1 MARLNTRRSG
11 NPFMK
16 ESIMQNASVAFQHE
30 GHEAMT
36 VNGAINKTFLLFGIM
51 LITTYISY
59 MNPSGLFIAVGA
71 IGGLIAVIVAS
82 IKRPLSPFVA
92 PIYALLE
99 GLFVG
104 AITAR
109 YAMAYNN
116 IVIHAV
122 TLTISMLLLM
132 LIIYRLNIIPV
143 TNKLRTGVFMATGAV
158 VLVYVLSWVL
168 SFFGIQMPM
177 LHQGGMIGIG
187 ISLVIIGIAAFNL
200 LIDFDMFEKG
210 AEYGAPRY
218 MEWFLGMGLLI
229 TLIWLYVEILRLLS
243 ILNRD

>member
-1 MARLNTRRSG
+1 
-11 NPFMK
+11 MK
-16 ESIMQNASVAFQHE
+16 ESMMQNASIAFQHE
-30 GHEAMT
+30 GHQAMT
-36 VNGAINKTFLLFGIM
+36 VHGAINKTFLLFGIM
-51 LITTYISY
+51 MITTYISY
-59 MNPSGLFIAVGA
+59 IMPSSLFLIVGA

-82 IKRPLSPFVA
+82 IKRTLSPFVA

-104 AITAR
+104 SITAR
-109 YAMAYNN
+109 YALAYNN

-132 LIIYRLNIIPV
+132 LIIYRLNLIPV

-158 VLVYVLSWVL
+158 ALLYILSWVL
-168 SFFGIQMPM
+168 GAFGINMPM
-177 LHQGGMIGIG
+177 LHQGGLIGIG

-200 LIDFDMFEKG
+200 LVDFDMFEKG
-210 AEYGAPRY
+210 AQYGAPKY

-243 ILNRD
+243 ILSRD

>member
-1 MARLNTRRSG
+1 MARFNSRRSG

-16 ESIMQNASVAFQHE
+16 ESMMQNASIAFQHE
-30 GHEAMT
+30 GHQAMT
-36 VNGAINKTFLLFGIM
+36 VHGAINKTFLLFGIM
-51 LITTYISY
+51 MITTYISY
-59 MNPSGLFIAVGA
+59 IMPSSLFLIVGA

-82 IKRPLSPFVA
+82 IKRTLSPFVA

-104 AITAR
+104 SITAR
-109 YAMAYNN
+109 YALAYNN

-132 LIIYRLNIIPV
+132 LIIYRLNLIPV

-158 VLVYVLSWVL
+158 ALLYILSWVL
-168 SFFGIQMPM
+168 GAFGINMPM
-177 LHQGGMIGIG
+177 LHQGGLIGIG

-200 LIDFDMFEKG
+200 LVDFDMFEKG
-210 AEYGAPRY
+210 AQYGAPKY

-243 ILNRD
+243 ILSRD